1 MQLPP
6 YPGLTAYDRRMSSAD
21 VTPDA
26 PAPAVAA
33 EAAPAEPA
41 PAARVAPDA
50 STPAA
55 RVAPEA
61 RIESTPA
68 GPAAPA
74 EPAPTAS
81 VTPEPAPAP
90 PAEPARTPLKV
101 AILGSCVSRDAIA
114 HHEED
119 YEVTGYLART
129 SLLSAGTNARHH
141 LPQEFDM
148 SSPFQ
153 QRNLLRDVEGG
164 LLANLKSLADVSD
177 VLMWDLVDERHGV
190 CVFPDGS
197 ILTRSIDL
205 LSVPELVEACEAG
218 EILAFDSDEH
228 FARWCGAATMFAD
241 ALDVLGLKAKTI
253 VIAADWAVLDTAGN
267 PTPWSMGVRAKEAN
281 TRYAP
286 YYQHLESLGFTV
298 VRITDTVGDPEHK
311 WGLAAFHFVPEVYE
325 TILAAVE
332 DFAWPEPS
340 VNTLPGPAA
349 DQRSSEGDVT

>member
-1 MQLPP
+1 MKLMQLPP

-26 PAPAVAA
+26 PAPAAAA

-50 STPAA
+50 
-55 RVAPEA
+55 
-61 RIESTPA
+61 RIESIPA

-90 PAEPARTPLKV
+90 PVEPARTPLKV

-119 YEVTGYLART
+119 YEVTCYLART

-153 QRNLLRDVEGG
+153 
-164 LLANLKSLADVSD
+164 
-177 VLMWDLVDERHGV
+177 
-190 CVFPDGS
+190 
-197 ILTRSIDL
+197 
-205 LSVPELVEACEAG
+205 
-218 EILAFDSDEH
+218 
-228 FARWCGAATMFAD
+228 
-241 ALDVLGLKAKTI
+241 
-253 VIAADWAVLDTAGN
+253 
-267 PTPWSMGVRAKEAN
+267 
-281 TRYAP
+281 
-286 YYQHLESLGFTV
+286 
-298 VRITDTVGDPEHK
+298 
-311 WGLAAFHFVPEVYE
+311 
-325 TILAAVE
+325 
-332 DFAWPEPS
+332 
-340 VNTLPGPAA
+340 
-349 DQRSSEGDVT
+349 

>member
-1 MQLPP
+1 
-6 YPGLTAYDRRMSSAD
+6 MSSAD

-26 PAPAVAA
+26 PAPAAAA

-41 PAARVAPDA
+41 
-50 STPAA
+50 PAA

-68 GPAAPA
+68 GPA
-74 EPAPTAS
+74 EPAPTTS

-101 AILGSCVSRDAIA
+101 VILGSCVSRDAIA

-218 EILAFDSDEH
+218 EILAFGSDEH
-228 FARWCGAATMFAD
+228 FARWCGAATVFAD

-311 WGLAAFHFVPEVYE
+311 WGLAAFHFVSEVYE

-332 DFAWPEPS
+332 DFA
-340 VNTLPGPAA
+340 
-349 DQRSSEGDVT
+349 

>member
-1 MQLPP
+1 M
-6 YPGLTAYDRRMSSAD
+6 
-21 VTPDA
+21 
-26 PAPAVAA
+26 
-33 EAAPAEPA
+33 
-41 PAARVAPDA
+41 
-50 STPAA
+50 
-55 RVAPEA
+55 
-61 RIESTPA
+61 
-68 GPAAPA
+68 
-74 EPAPTAS
+74 
-81 VTPEPAPAP
+81 
-90 PAEPARTPLKV
+90 
-101 AILGSCVSRDAIA
+101 SRDAIA

-218 EILAFDSDEH
+218 EILAFGSDEH

-286 YYQHLESLGFTV
+286 YYRHLESLGFTI
-298 VRITDTVGDPEHK
+298 VRIADTVGDPEHK

-349 DQRSSEGDVT
+349 DQRSSEGDAT

>member
-1 MQLPP
+1 M
-6 YPGLTAYDRRMSSAD
+6 
-21 VTPDA
+21 
-26 PAPAVAA
+26 
-33 EAAPAEPA
+33 
-41 PAARVAPDA
+41 
-50 STPAA
+50 
-55 RVAPEA
+55 
-61 RIESTPA
+61 
-68 GPAAPA
+68 
-74 EPAPTAS
+74 
-81 VTPEPAPAP
+81 
-90 PAEPARTPLKV
+90 
-101 AILGSCVSRDAIA
+101 SRDAIA

-164 LLANLKSLADVSD
+164 LLANLKSFADASD

-218 EILAFDSDEH
+218 EILAFGSDEH

-340 VNTLPGPAA
+340 VNTLPEPAA
-349 DQRSSEGDVT
+349 DQRSSEGDAT

>member
-1 MQLPP
+1 MKLMQLPP

-26 PAPAVAA
+26 PAPAAAA

-41 PAARVAPDA
+41 PAARVAP
-50 STPAA
+50 
-55 RVAPEA
+55 EA

-68 GPAAPA
+68 GPA

-101 AILGSCVSRDAIA
+101 VILGSCVSRDAIA

-164 LLANLKSLADVSD
+164 LLANLKSLADASD

-218 EILAFDSDEH
+218 EILAFGSDEH

-349 DQRSSEGDVT
+349 DQRSSEGDTT